1 MKHLSNQMTGNRNV
15 MDYSDY
21 VKREIHMLVDQIIL
35 TGRQYLGTPYVFN
48 APSYCT
54 DMFDCS
60 SFTQYVF
67 GVNGISLP
75 RNSRQQFL
83 VGTPVP
89 LHQIQKGDLLF
100 FTTKKRKKRNG
111 IAKIG
116 HVGIY
121 IGNNQI
127 LHTYRQGKKVTI
139 TELNSYW
146 KKNFIGAK
154 RVF

>member
-1 MKHLSNQMTGNRNV
+1 MERNWNV
-15 MDYSDY
+15 IDYNSY
-21 VKREIHMLVDQIIL
+21 LKREIHMLADRIIL
-35 TGRQYLGTPYVFN
+35 TGRKYIGTPYVFN

-67 GVNGISLP
+67 GVNGIPLP

-83 VGTPVP
+83 VGTFVP
-89 LHQIQKGDLLF
+89 LHRIQKGDLLF
-100 FTTKKRKKRNG
+100 FTTEKRKKRIG

-121 IGNNQI
+121 IGNNQM

-146 KKNFIGAK
+146 KKKLIGAK
-154 RVF
+154 RVL

>member
-1 MKHLSNQMTGNRNV
+1 MAGDRNV

-21 VKREIHMLVDQIIL
+21 LKREIKMLADRIIS
-35 TGRQYLGTPYVFN
+35 TGLKYLGTPYVFN
-48 APSYCT
+48 APSYRT

-67 GVNGISLP
+67 GVNGIPLP

-89 LHQIQKGDLLF
+89 LHRIQKGDLLF
-100 FTTKKRKKRNG
+100 FTTEKRKKRSG

-121 IGNNQI
+121 IGNNQM

-139 TELNSYW
+139 TKLNSYW
-146 KKNFIGAK
+146 KENFIGAK
-154 RVF
+154 RVL